1 MKESQ
6 MTLPAICLV
15 QTLFQAQASC
25 CGDLLGTWWISEG
38 GGWYC
43 NQSELECSFL
53 AVSLVRGIFDSIL
66 IPHLQ
71 SATGSEVVITHHC
84 CPGTWLLRWPL
95 PRTCWMRRCFRWW
108 FGPCFGPPSLHHLFS
123 AMCWTATSRPGGCRL
138 KGRSLGAC
146 HSNSGRPRA
155 WRINRRTVPSSSGPS
170 RPGVG
175 VERLRPRRHR
185 FRRGLSSCWNKQ
197 QWKMRTLRFHSRFS
211 LENLEQQ
218 LPTCIRGF

>member
-138 KGRSLGAC
+138 KGREGLLGLAIQTL
-146 HSNSGRPRA
+146 A
-155 WRINRRTVPSSSGPS
+155 GPG
-170 RPGVG
+170 PGG
-175 VERLRPRRHR
+175 
-185 FRRGLSSCWNKQ
+185 
-197 QWKMRTLRFHSRFS
+197 
-211 LENLEQQ
+211 
-218 LPTCIRGF
+218 